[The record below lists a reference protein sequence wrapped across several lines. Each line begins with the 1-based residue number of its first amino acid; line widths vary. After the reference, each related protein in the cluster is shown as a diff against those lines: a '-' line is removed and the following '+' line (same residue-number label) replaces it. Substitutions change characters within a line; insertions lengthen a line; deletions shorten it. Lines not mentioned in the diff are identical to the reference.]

1 MPKPFQSEFNFEKRK
16 AESTRIL
23 NRYPDLIPVICE
35 RVEGH
40 TTVPDLDRRKFLVPP
55 HLTMGQF
62 VYVVRKRISLEPSQA
77 IYMYISGNILAP
89 TAHTLSLV
97 YNEHKND
104 DGFLYVT
111 YSGENTFGG
120 ENAPKDCGRVM

>member
-16 AESTRIL
+16 AESDRIL
-23 NRYPDLIPVICE
+23 VRYPDLIPVICE

-62 VYVVRKRISLEPSQA
+62 IYVVRKRVKLDPSQA
-77 IYMYISGNILAP
+77 IFMYLSKNVLAP
-89 TAHTLSLV
+89 TSQIMSHV
-97 YNEHKND
+97 YAEHKNE
-104 DGFLYVT
+104 DGFLYVN
-111 YSGENTFGG
+111 YSGENTFG
-120 ENAPKDCGRVM
+120 